1 MVVVHFGS
9 NGWHGRFDDVCTSR
23 ATYSVAQNLGAC
35 FKRHGYKRVLVG
47 YDTRVQSKTLAYVVV
62 ATLFSQGMHVCLT
75 SSYTTTPA
83 LGWMAAHTDFD
94 AAIMLTG
101 ADYAASYGGMVL
113 RGRDSGLIDAD
124 IPQSLDGEVEQELP
138 TEIRELLSHSARLL
152 FDLVETIDEHDRY
165 IKALWAYDEHLLK
178 RALSLHANVYGVQA
192 KAQTNGFVDIQGTQ
206 TMLPRLK
213 VVVDTMGGAA
223 SMCAAQVIEHLGC
236 EVIPLRNEPTSD
248 FFGAHPRP
256 IKPWTK
262 PAYQAIAEHGADL
275 AVVFDGDGMRMSLID
290 ESGHHVPL
298 HLIGPFI
305 LDYLVRICAQEGR
318 VVTTQASSVRIT
330 RQADLLGCEYTR
342 VPVGFY
348 RVYDE
353 ILEGD
358 VVLTCDEYGG
368 VCVPAFGRE
377 RDAVLAAILCIRL
390 IQHEGIPLSVLQ
402 ARYRNELGNMDY
414 TRRDIEL
421 DAAHM
426 QTFATMLP
434 GLNPKTIAGDT
445 PCEISHADGLH
456 MTFKDGSWVM
466 LRPSRTQMS
475 VRIYVEAPN
484 LTRRQELMS
493 AACALTKSKL

>member
-9 NGWHGRFDDVCTSR
+9 NGWHGRFDDACTPQ
-23 ATYSVAQNLGAC
+23 ATYSVAQNLGVC
-35 FKRHGYKRVLVG
+35 LKRHGYARVLVG
-47 YDTRVQSKTLAYVVV
+47 YDTRAQSETLAHIVA
-62 ATLFSQGMHVCLT
+62 ATLFSQGIRVCLT
-75 SSYTTTPA
+75 SSYITTPA
-83 LGWMAAHTDFD
+83 LGWVCAHAEFD

-101 ADYAASYGGMVL
+101 ADYASSYGGMVL

-124 IPQSLDGEVEQELP
+124 IPESLDGEVEQEIP
-138 TEIRELLSHSARLL
+138 AEIRELLRNGARLL
-152 FDLVETIDEHDRY
+152 FDLVETIDLDDRY
-165 IKALWAYDEHLLK
+165 MRALWAYDAYLLEC
-178 RALSLHANVYGVQA
+178 ATSAPM
-192 KAQTNGFVDIQGTQ
+192 KAQHAQGIEDTRASTQ
-206 TMLPRLK
+206 AQSTESMRPRLK

-223 SMCAAQVIEHLGC
+223 SMCAAQAIEHVGC
-236 EVIPLRNEPTSD
+236 EVIPIRNEATSD

-262 PAYQAIAEHGADL
+262 RAYQAIAEHEADL

-290 ESGHHVPL
+290 EAGHHVPL

-305 LDYLVRICAQEGR
+305 LDYLVRICKQKGR
-318 VVTTQASSVRIT
+318 VVTTQASSVRII
-330 RQADLLGCEYTR
+330 RQADILTCEYTR

-348 RVYDE
+348 RIYDE

-368 VCVPAFGRE
+368 VCVPAFARE
-377 RDAVLAAILCIRL
+377 RDAVLAALLCIRL
-390 IQHEGIPLSVLQ
+390 IQHEGIPLSELQ
-402 ARYRNELGNMDY
+402 ARYRDALGHMDY
-414 TRRDIEL
+414 TRKDIEL

-434 GLNPKTIAGDT
+434 GLNPKTIAGET

-456 MTFKDGSWVM
+456 MTFEDGSWVM

-484 LTRRQELMS
+484 LSRRQTLMN
-493 AACALTKSKL
+493 AACTLTKSKL